1 MKNIKQTNKKRQS
14 PELFGSADL
23 RSGGKKT
30 KTKHINLPLLIQQSL
45 LQIPEELWL
54 AQQQVS
60 LADIITGV
68 SDTAP

>member
-14 PELFGSADL
+14 PELFGSTDL
-23 RSGGKKT
+23 RSEEKKNYSH
-30 KTKHINLPLLIQQSL
+30 KPPSARSAQSSTDSWRT
-45 LQIPEELWL
+45 QL

-60 LADIITGV
+60 LADIITSV